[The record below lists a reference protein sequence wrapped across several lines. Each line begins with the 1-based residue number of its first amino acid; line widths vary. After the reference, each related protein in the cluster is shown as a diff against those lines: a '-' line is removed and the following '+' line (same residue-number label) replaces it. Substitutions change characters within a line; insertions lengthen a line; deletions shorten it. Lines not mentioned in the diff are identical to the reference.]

1 VPVEDGRLV
10 PKSQSTLSS
19 ELRFRALLAEGG
31 AEERE
36 GFYRWSAGAVRTG
49 IEAIAGATDEDP
61 EELLG
66 VATESA
72 KRDVLRKE
80 QTAEQVERDLERM
93 GRERLLPEEKILQ
106 KVSRYQAHLS
116 RLMFKA
122 LH

>member
-1 VPVEDGRLV
+1 M
-10 PKSQSTLSS
+10 SS
-19 ELRFRALLAEGG
+19 EQRFRALLAEGG

-36 GFYRWSAGAVRTG
+36 GLYRWSAGAVRTG